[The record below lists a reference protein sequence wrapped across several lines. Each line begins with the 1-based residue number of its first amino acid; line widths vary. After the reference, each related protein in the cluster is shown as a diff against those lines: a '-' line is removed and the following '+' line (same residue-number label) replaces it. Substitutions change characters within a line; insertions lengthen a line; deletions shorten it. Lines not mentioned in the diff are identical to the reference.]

1 MQTRVNELTKR
12 YQEEMRRYY
21 YVTPTSYLILIKTF
35 SGMLDKKRNY
45 IDSQIKKF
53 DRGLDQL
60 AKAAKAVGELQAKLS
75 DLIPVLEVKAAN
87 SAQM

>member
-53 DRGLDQL
+53 DRGLD
-60 AKAAKAVGELQAKLS
+60 
-75 DLIPVLEVKAAN
+75 
-87 SAQM
+87 

>member
-60 AKAAKAVGELQAKLS
+60 AKAA
-75 DLIPVLEVKAAN
+75 N

>member
-1 MQTRVNELTKR
+1 MADIDELPSREGVVQICVDMQTRVNELTKR

-45 IDSQIKKF
+45 IDSQIRKF

-60 AKAAKAVGELQAKLS
+60 AKA
-75 DLIPVLEVKAAN
+75 
-87 SAQM
+87 